1 LFVITISRQTASLG
15 DEIAAELA
23 DKLGVKLITRNYVID
38 NWLSEIADEHDL
50 HMLRETSKYYLRTAQ
65 NGQTF
70 KEYIIERLKKE
81 AEEQSL
87 VILGLGSQVIFKDY
101 AHAVHIKVICSDGR
115 RVKRI
120 MEKYNIQQEQ
130 AVRTLDLSDRKH
142 RRYVHR
148 LFNKD
153 WENISLYHMSINTDG
168 LDIKEASNL
177 IIHLLEMKKEEPQP
191 LFRPQEEITVKRMN
205 TKDIDFVH
213 ESERDFAEILDMY
226 NIEWEYEPSEFPL
239 EWDAEGN
246 IVLGFRPDFYLPE
259 FDTYIELTTMKQ
271 KYVTEKN
278 KKVKLLQELYPDIN
292 VNIVYK
298 KDYHKLLK
306 RFGVNNIR
314 EDEDGKDE

>member
-1 LFVITISRQTASLG
+1 
-15 DEIAAELA
+15 
-23 DKLGVKLITRNYVID
+23 
-38 NWLSEIADEHDL
+38 
-50 HMLRETSKYYLRTAQ
+50 
-65 NGQTF
+65 
-70 KEYIIERLKKE
+70 
-81 AEEQSL
+81 
-87 VILGLGSQVIFKDY
+87 
-101 AHAVHIKVICSDGR
+101 
-115 RVKRI
+115 